1 MARTALEWGVRDLA
15 GKARISPSTVARFE
29 RGEDAGDV
37 TVAAMQTALERG
49 GVEFIPARGGKGP
62 GVRLAK
68 DTA

>member
-1 MARTALEWGVRDLA
+1 M
-15 GKARISPSTVARFE
+15 ARFE
-29 RGEDAGDV
+29 RGEDARDV